1 MDFKEILKPEVQ
13 EFILQNTEVN
23 LSKFLFK
30 KSPFPH
36 ITIQEIA
43 QQIKGRQIAQKKFP
57 FLLKEGIIFPPHL
70 NTEQASS
77 QDTAE
82 YKAQSLQGKNF
93 LDLTCGF
100 GIDAYFLSK
109 NFEDIYLV
117 EQNATLSKIVQ
128 HNWGVLG
135 RKAHFVNDNLENF
148 LKNNQQFFDLIY
160 LDPARRDTQNNKK
173 FLLEDLSPN
182 ILEIQEQLHSVSKK
196 IMIKLSPLIDLK
208 SLQDKVKFIS
218 EIEIIGIKNDVKEII
233 AHITPN
239 FTGKTKIIAQNL
251 NTQEPEFSFLY
262 DEEVLYKSEF
272 SDALEYIYIPNNS
285 VLKSGAF
292 NLVSQKYSLK
302 KLHPNTH
309 IYTSNEKLPYFCGRI
324 FKVKEISTKE
334 IKKGE
339 QFNIISKNYP
349 LSPEQ
354 IKKKYKLKDGG
365 DNYLFFTQSTKGK
378 VILTTTKD

>member
-23 LSKFLFK
+23 LSKFLLK
-30 KSPFPH
+30 KSPFPY

-70 NTEQASS
+70 NIEQASS

-82 YKAQSLQGKNF
+82 YKAQLLQGKNF

-109 NFEDIYLV
+109 NFEEIYLV

-148 LKNNQQFFDLIY
+148 LKNNQQVFDLIY

-182 ILEIQEQLHSVSKK
+182 ILEIQEKLHSISKK

-208 SLQDKVKFIS
+208 SLQNKVKFIS
-218 EIEIIGIKNDVKEII
+218 KIEIIGVKNDVKEII
-233 AHITPN
+233 AYITPN
-239 FTGKTKIIAQNL
+239 FIGKTKIIAQNL
-251 NTQEPEFSFLY
+251 NTQESELSFLY
-262 DEEVLYKSEF
+262 DEEVFSKSEF
-272 SDALEYIYIPNNS
+272 SDILDYVYIPNNS

-292 NLVSQKYSLK
+292 NLVSQKYNLK

-309 IYTSNEKLPYFCGRI
+309 IYTSNEKLPHFCGRI
-324 FKVKEISTKE
+324 FKVREISTKE

-339 QFNIISKNYP
+339 QSNIISKNYP

-365 DNYLFFTQSTKGK
+365 DNYLFFTQSIKGK
-378 VILTTTKD
+378 IVLKNI

>member
-1 MDFKEILKPEVQ
+1 MDFKEILKPEIQ

-23 LSKFLFK
+23 LSKFLLK

-82 YKAQSLQGKNF
+82 YKAQSLQGKSF

-378 VILTTTKD
+378 VILTTIKD